1 MCSNNNNNNNKIS
14 TYLITELKN
23 NIVSQ
28 HLLKKIKKMC
38 CFYHKVSIAFLKGL
52 FKTFY
57 CK

>member
-1 MCSNNNNNNNKIS
+1 MTLNIDA
-14 TYLITELKN
+14 LVIPTELNN

-28 HLLKKIKKMC
+28 NSLTKNKGNVFSLS
-38 CFYHKVSIAFLKGL
+38 KVSIAFLTGL